1 MYSQQADR
9 CSGSGS
15 FGDVYK
21 RWTDNAKD
29 HYWRACYRA
38 VLAMSAAVI
47 PMAQA
52 SEPPVI
58 DSEPMRMVPPGAMPC
73 NPSGAPVEVARTGT
87 ISTQGQ
93 VFPACAGGGSVVLPM
108 RLVVPGKVN
117 RVDVG
122 KFSVKVKGRT
132 AYQEPKKQYWIDK
145 DTAGHGG
152 SAWKVKKGDPRGKS
166 DLVVSGYRE
175 GCSTTREHDRD
186 CGVTS

>member
-15 FGDVYK
+15 FGDVSK
-21 RWTDNAKD
+21 RWRDNAKD

-52 SEPPVI
+52 SDPPVI
-58 DSEPMRMVPPGAMPC
+58 GGEPMRMAPSGAMPC
-73 NPSGAPVEVARTGT
+73 NPAGAPVEVARTGT

-152 SAWKVKKGDPRGKS
+152 SAWNVKEGDPRGKS
-166 DLVVSGYRE
+166 DLVVSVTA
-175 GCSTTREHDRD
+175 S
-186 CGVTS
+186 GVPLRGKMIAIAG

>member
-21 RWTDNAKD
+21 RWRDNAKD
-29 HYWRACYRA
+29 TIIGGLATA

-58 DSEPMRMVPPGAMPC
+58 DSEPMRMVPSGAMPC
-73 NPSGAPVEVARTGT
+73 NPAGAPVEVARTGT

-93 VFPACAGGGSVVLPM
+93 VFPHALGAD
-108 RLVVPGKVN
+108 RLFCPCDWWSLAKLI
-117 RVDVG
+117 
-122 KFSVKVKGRT
+122 
-132 AYQEPKKQYWIDK
+132 E
-145 DTAGHGG
+145 
-152 SAWKVKKGDPRGKS
+152 
-166 DLVVSGYRE
+166 
-175 GCSTTREHDRD
+175 
-186 CGVTS
+186 

>member
-9 CSGSGS
+9 CSGPGS

-21 RWTDNAKD
+21 RWRDNAKD

-58 DSEPMRMVPPGAMPC
+58 GSEPMRMVPSGAMPC
-73 NPSGAPVEVARTGT
+73 NPAGAPVEVARTGT
-87 ISTQGQ
+87 ISTQGK

-132 AYQEPKKQYWIDK
+132 AYQEPRSS
-145 DTAGHGG
+145 TGLTRTPLATV
-152 SAWKVKKGDPRGKS
+152 AARGKS
-166 DLVVSGYRE
+166 KRVIHVVSP
-175 GCSTTREHDRD
+175 
-186 CGVTS
+186 TSWCLLPRAVFHYAGT